1 MVGKNVWPSF
11 GPPPSHIREHGTL
24 LLVHTAAMLLKVQ
37 NKESPPLSVVET
49 LLKETSSFLERI
61 KEEPMQKEILDAVQK
76 LAFSTDA
83 HYRKTDQDLTVI
95 KSTVS
100 NIRPSSSPTSLPS
113 NLPGSRSYA
122 SMLQG
127 STSQT
132 LLLPAK
138 PTINKEQEIIVRL
151 NDQNQKAILREIPT
165 DTIMKD
171 LNVRIESMGYHPIR
185 AIKRL
190 PSGDIAVLTINND
203 ATDKLRNDHRWTS
216 VLGSDARIVTRTY
229 GIMINGVTGI

>member
-24 LLVHTAAMLLKVQ
+24 LLVHTTTMLLKVQ

-49 LLKETSSFLERI
+49 LLKEMSSFLERI

-76 LAFSTDA
+76 LAFSTDT
-83 HYRKTDQDLTVI
+83 HYQKAEQDLTVI
-95 KSTVS
+95 KSTVN
-100 NIRPSSSPTSLPS
+100 NIRPNSSSTSLPS

-138 PTINKEQEIIVRL
+138 ATINKKQEIIVRL
-151 NDQNQKAILREIPT
+151 NDQTQKATLKKVSIDI
-165 DTIMKD
+165 IMKD
-171 LNVRIESMGYHPIR
+171 PNVCIESLGHHPIK
-185 AIKRL
+185 AVKRL

-203 ATDKLRNDHRWTS
+203 ATDKLRSNNR
-216 VLGSDARIVTRTY
+216 
-229 GIMINGVTGI
+229 